1 MGIGNKLIGSQYQSA
16 IAADLVNGTPGHTQA
31 ILHRALSHDLHG
43 QSANDTHIGQLLSDL
58 KRIVLLHDAVDH
70 ALFKVIKE
78 ITEPLQPVSL
88 CVKGHL
94 LVMGLAIIAQLLQ
107 GRQIKLFKLLSGH
120 QNVSQTAHHHITR
133 LIHIPALDGLHHGN
147 ALICGHLVPDP
158 AKLLHLI
165 RPPPQVQ
172 RQPTQTSLIVQQI
185 VHLHQRMGNKQLIC
199 TSAAILSQYLI
210 PMFCAE
216 YPQYQVDPQMM
227 EEGEILKLLRRGSI
241 DIALISAPVALEEY
255 CCIPLCRDYAG
266 MSVPLSDHLSARE
279 SLTRE
284 DLRGKVVIRE
294 NNTSIVSQLAQKY
307 VDQVPDIRY
316 IYQND
321 QSATYT
327 YAQKSDKMAFYSS
340 LGSQMSLQIEGRRF
354 IPFAK
359 EESVFLTYY
368 LIYRSNAVKGREILD
383 AVQWMRSYFHSYN
396 RKVAALM
403 SEPQPL
409 A

>member
-1 MGIGNKLIGSQYQSA
+1 MELTQLKYFQAAAKYENLSEASKYLNITQPTLSA
-16 IAADLVNGTPGHTQA
+16 SISRLEQELGLPLFDRRGKKIRLNLSGQTFLEYVQE
-31 ILHRALSHDLHG
+31 ILE
-43 QSANDTHIGQLLSDL
+43 LSD
-58 KRIVLLHDAVDH
+58 IAVR
-70 ALFKVIKE
+70 V
-78 ITEPLQPVSL
+78 
-88 CVKGHL
+88 
-94 LVMGLAIIAQLLQ
+94 
-107 GRQIKLFKLLSGH
+107 
-120 QNVSQTAHHHITR
+120 TR
-133 LIHIPALDGLHHGN
+133 
-147 ALICGHLVPDP
+147 
-158 AKLLHLI
+158 
-165 RPPPQVQ
+165 
-172 RQPTQTSLIVQQI
+172 
-185 VHLHQRMGNKQLIC
+185 KQYESTLLIC

-255 CCIPLCRDYAG
+255 CCTPLCRDYAG

-307 VDQVPDIRY
+307 VDQAPDIRY

-340 LGSQMSLQIEGRRF
+340 LGSQMSLQIKGRRF

-359 EESVFLTYY
+359 KEGVFLTYY
-368 LIYRSNAVKGREILD
+368 LIYRSNAVKSREILD
-383 AVQWMRSYFHSYN
+383 AVQWMRSYFRPYN

-403 SEPQPL
+403 AEQQPL